1 MSEAPVSPPPSA
13 SGRVVLLTMLAIGLV
28 LVLSVGTFA
37 ALTRTP
43 VKPTPPEL
51 SAFPPA
57 PSH

>member
-1 MSEAPVSPPPSA
+1 MSPPPSA